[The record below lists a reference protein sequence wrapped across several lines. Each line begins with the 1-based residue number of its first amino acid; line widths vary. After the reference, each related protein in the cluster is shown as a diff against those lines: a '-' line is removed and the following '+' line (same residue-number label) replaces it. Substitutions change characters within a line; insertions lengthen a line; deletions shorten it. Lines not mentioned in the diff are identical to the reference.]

1 MNGYE
6 LLFGGVGIT
15 ILNIGGTWFLTQYRL
30 KKLEENTPTIEG
42 CSGRHGVHVKSV
54 AVIESDLDKNDKCV
68 GEVKKNTNNIIIDFR
83 EFKKHTEKQMD
94 AHELA
99 LKDMPELMKSMINE
113 ATKRIPE
120 NIKVTMK
127 EALWEVVREIRKE

>member
-94 AHELA
+94 GHELA

-127 EALWEVVREIRKE
+127 EALWEVVKEIRKE